1 MLTLMEKICQL
12 VENYEQHL
20 LALLKQNN
28 QLIGLVEDIRDNG
41 SHHIPL
47 SIPPAQLD
55 TDDPSAAQI
64 LTQGNAP
71 DIYNGERDAYR
82 PEELITVKEA
92 AAILNVSR
100 WKVDDM
106 RDKNK
111 LTSLERNRRIRL
123 IRREVEAAV
132 KWYSIPKGKV

>member
-20 LALLKQNN
+20 LTLLQQNN
-28 QLIGLVEDIRDNG
+28 QLIGLVEDIRDNVP
-41 SHHIPL
+41 HHIPL
-47 SIPPAQLD
+47 GIPPDQLD

-64 LTQGNAP
+64 LPPGNAP
-71 DIYNGERDAYR
+71 DNYNREPDAYR
-82 PEELITVKEA
+82 PEELMTIKEA

-111 LTSLERNRRIRL
+111 LTSLERNKRIRL
-123 IRREVEAAV
+123 IRLEVEAAV
-132 KWYSIPKGKV
+132 RWYSIPKGKV

>member
-20 LALLKQNN
+20 LTLLQQNN
-28 QLIGLVEDIRDNG
+28 QLIGLVEDIRDNVPHG
-41 SHHIPL
+41 
-47 SIPPAQLD
+47 IPPGIPPSQLD

-64 LTQGNAP
+64 LPQGNAP
-71 DIYNGERDAYR
+71 DRSNREADAYR
-82 PEELITVKEA
+82 PEELMTIKEA
-92 AAILNVSR
+92 AALLNVSR

-111 LTSLERNRRIRL
+111 LTSLERNKRIRL
-123 IRREVEAAV
+123 IRLEVEAAV
-132 KWYSIPKGKV
+132 KWYSIPKGKA